1 MARSMVAESR
11 GGYVAGEEEKLML
24 HYLMWGKPGPKLDL
38 DSMDAAFAQL
48 GRNTTVMADL
58 EEVAAWR
65 RGRTTVLGADAG
77 LPYACPLELHGSYGS
92 GEIKAAFGMC
102 SFEKPGPT
110 GVGVIHVPK
119 RRTYLHLVTLK
130 KSESDF
136 QPTTMYRD
144 YPISRTRL
152 HWESQ
157 STLALHHE
165 TARNYIEWK
174 ARGYTILFFVR
185 MEKKMSGLP
194 SPFIFLGPASDLV
207 SHSGERPVAMVWDL
221 AHPMPAA
228 LFEQAREGG

>member
-1 MARSMVAESR
+1 MLAAYFSESDQPFRSYLTTDRSVATLARS
-11 GGYVAGEEEKLML
+11 
-24 HYLMWGKPGPKLDL
+24 
-38 DSMDAAFAQL
+38 FI
-48 GRNTTVMADL
+48 
-58 EEVAAWR
+58 
-65 RGRTTVLGADAG
+65 
-77 LPYACPLELHGSYGS
+77 C
-92 GEIKAAFGMC
+92 
-102 SFEKPGPT
+102 
-110 GVGVIHVPK
+110 VIHVPE

-157 STLALHHE
+157 STLAVHHE

-185 MEKKMSGLP
+185 TEKKMSGLP

-207 SHSGERPVAMVWDL
+207 SQRGERPIAMVWDL

-228 LFEQAREGG
+228 LFEQAREGGG